1 MNKNLLVFTVC
12 LVILSA
18 SIRFAALQIAAP
30 SFLNVIMSSLFGATW
45 LVYYFVQ
52 KTSSQNFVKDYLLTI
67 VVKLLAGGIFISL
80 LIYLDKDGAEA
91 NAILFMAAYLLL
103 TGLEVGFLFRKF
115 GQF

>member
-1 MNKNLLVFTVC
+1 MNKGLWIFTVC

-18 SIRFAALQIAAP
+18 AIRFAAIQIAAP
-30 SFLNVIMSSLFGATW
+30 SFLNLIVTSLFGATW
-45 LVYYFVQ
+45 LVYYFMQ

-67 VVKLLAGGIFISL
+67 VAKLLAGGIFISA
-80 LIYLDKDGAEA
+80 LIYLDKEGAEA
-91 NAILFMAAYLLL
+91 NAILFMATYLLL